1 MSRHVTLMLRVG
13 PNMTPI
19 AVQEDIPYQDL
30 LAVVGKYV
38 GSGEDAYKQS
48 LTGFSVLWERTTST
62 SPFPER
68 TLVDQENLQ
77 PTLELIALRQGK
89 DVLEADRRFEHTS
102 SSGAFE

>member
-1 MSRHVTLMLRVG
+1 MSRHVPLMLRVG
-13 PNMTPI
+13 ATMTPI
-19 AVQEDIPYQDL
+19 AVREDIPYQEL

-38 GSGEDAYKQS
+38 GPSEDAYKQS
-48 LTGFSVLWERTTST
+48 LIGFSVLWEQTNST
-62 SPFPER
+62 SLFPER
-68 TLVDQENLQ
+68 TLVNQENLQ